1 MMGAPELETKHPD
14 TNRLRLMVVDDS
26 NVIRSRIARV
36 AGADRLNAQI
46 VGLAR
51 NGVEAVRLCAQHQPD
66 LVTLDLTMPEM
77 DGIDCVEELV
87 RIKPDIRV
95 LVVSALSDKATA
107 LQAIKRGANG
117 FLFKPFTDDQLVHA
131 LKELSQ

>member
-1 MMGAPELETKHPD
+1 MMDAPELETKHPD

>member
-107 LQAIKRGANG
+107 LEAIKRGANG